1 MTKKFGLAL
10 LAALMIAGGAHA
22 QDALLFKNFTV
33 IDGTG
38 QPPIAN
44 ASVLV
49 VGDRIT
55 MVSPGKISAPRGA
68 TVVDGKGKFLMPGII
83 NSHLHLPGGRSGT
96 GFNRELVMNYDEGV
110 EAMNALLYSGVTA
123 IYDSG
128 NFDAFIFRVRDDER
142 SGKIQGPRLFT
153 TGRLLT
159 HPKGYQC
166 CAGGIQVTDFE
177 GTKKELDELLAKKP
191 DLVKFT
197 REDRGMGAK
206 SEGLPLIPLDVTA
219 QLIAYVHDKG
229 FRTTIHVA
237 DEKLAREAIAAGI
250 DALAHPVYLSEPDAS
265 FARTLAAKR
274 IPVSTTMGRTDVKLS
289 VFDEPIFVESLS
301 AEERKA
307 NQTNSAYGDSP
318 NGRFRASLAAGVSRN
333 MKVLYDNGVIM
344 AMGTD
349 RSMGAFVHREMEM
362 LNEAGIPAIQVIK
375 MATLNAAIYMGQE
388 NDLGT
393 IERGKKADILIL
405 NGDPSA
411 DIHNTTK
418 IDAIYKGGKKVD
430 RASLNVPA
438 NHKK

>member
-1 MTKKFGLAL
+1 VTKKLGLAI
-10 LAALMIAGGAHA
+10 LAALLVASGAEA

-38 QPPIAN
+38 QPPIQN

-55 MVSPGKISAPRGA
+55 MVAPGEIKAPRGA

-96 GFNRELVMNYDEGV
+96 GFNRQLVMNYDEGV
-110 EAMNALLYSGVTA
+110 DAMHGLLYAGVTA
-123 IYDSG
+123 VYDSG
-128 NFDAFIFRVRDDER
+128 NFDQFIFRVRDDER
-142 SGKIQGPRLFT
+142 AGKIQGPRLFT

-177 GTKKELDELLAKKP
+177 GTKKELDEMLAKKP
-191 DLVKFT
+191 DLIKFT

-206 SEGLPLIPLDVTA
+206 SEDLPLIPLDVTA
-219 QLIAYVHDKG
+219 RLIAYVHDQG

-237 DEKLAREAIAAGI
+237 DEKLAREAIGAGI
-250 DALAHPVYLSEPDAS
+250 DALAHPVYLAVTDAS

-274 IPVSTTMGRTDVKLS
+274 IPVSTTMGRTDVKMS
-289 VFDEPIFVESLS
+289 VFDEPLFVESMS
-301 AEERKA
+301 EEERKA
-307 NQTNSAYGDSP
+307 NQTSPAYGDSP
-318 NGRFRASLAAGVSRN
+318 NGRFRASLAAGVSKN
-333 MKVLYDNGVIM
+333 MKILYDNGVIM

-362 LNEAGIPAIQVIK
+362 LNEAGIPPIDVLK
-375 MATLNAAIYMGQE
+375 MATLNAAIYVGQE
-388 NDLGT
+388 KDLGS
-393 IERGKKADILIL
+393 IERGKLADILIL

-430 RASLNVPA
+430 RKSLNVPA
-438 NHKK
+438 NRKK